1 VNRASA
7 LLLAVTAIT
16 LWAQLGGR
24 RPAVVLAAASP
35 RRVLLL
41 AALLVIVIAVAPL
54 AATLP
59 GDFLSDDFG
68 YLSLFHDK
76 PVSYFLPLF
85 HADVSGGIWGR
96 SLDELRP
103 LFALSY
109 RLTSLLFGLQPAGH
123 HAFNLAV
130 HALNALLL
138 FLLLLALT
146 GGAPGPSV
154 LAAALFAA
162 SPIVLPAVY
171 WVTGRVD
178 TLPTAAYLG
187 ALLAFVRFRQDG
199 RRRWWAV
206 SLLLFGLG
214 LGTKEILLTAP
225 AALLAFD
232 AVLGRTLRAR
242 PFRALADH
250 LPFVLAATAWTLVRH
265 HTFGNALRA
274 QRVGRSLA
282 ANLGGQLQDSLT
294 ALLLPAWS
302 RGVLAAFS
310 APAAAAAAA
319 GLMAGALVGGVL
331 FSAREDRAAR
341 ARLLAF
347 FAALFALTLLPT
359 FATYWSPRHLYL
371 PACAFYGAVGLL
383 VLPPAVRPRP
393 WGPLLVAAALPCSF
407 ALLTIQESAA
417 WRRLGDVSR
426 EARAAI
432 ARLAPSIPAG
442 SAVVVS
448 VPAMERWAAIWLY
461 ALPFAVSPPFV
472 TPGLYEGRQVV
483 ERPDLYCCPLEDWW
497 RLRKPILLE
506 WTDAARPSLDL
517 YALYWSPNKASVV
530 MRYRS
535 VRRERLAARVEQALG
550 APLADVEE
558 VDAARADALVT
569 GLQEVAISGA
579 RLGMR

>member
-1 VNRASA
+1 MLSRASA
-7 LLLAVTAIT
+7 LLLAVAAVT
-16 LWAQLGGR
+16 LSVQLGLR
-24 RPAVVLAAASP
+24 RPAAVVATAPP
-35 RRVLLL
+35 RRVRLL
-41 AALLVIVIAVAPL
+41 AALVVIVIAVAPL
-54 AATLP
+54 AATVP

-76 PVSYFLPLF
+76 PAAYFLPLF
-85 HADVSGGIWGR
+85 HADISSGIWGKP
-96 SLDELRP
+96 LDELRP
-103 LFALSY
+103 LFAFSY
-109 RLTSLLFGLQPAGH
+109 RLTSFFFDLQPAGH

-138 FLLLLALT
+138 FLLVLALT
-146 GGAPGPSV
+146 GGAPGPSA

-178 TLPTAAYLG
+178 TLPTTAYLG
-187 ALLAFVRFRQDG
+187 TLVTFVRFRQDG
-199 RRRWWAV
+199 RRWWWLL

-214 LGTKEILLTAP
+214 LATKEILLTAP
-225 AALLAFD
+225 AALLAFE
-232 AVLGRTLRAR
+232 VMLGRTLRAR
-242 PFRALADH
+242 PLRALADH
-250 LPFVLAATAWTLVRH
+250 LPFVLAAIAWALVRH
-265 HTFGNALRA
+265 HAFGNALRA
-274 QRVGRSLA
+274 QRVGQSVA
-282 ANLGGQLQDSLT
+282 ANLGGQLQDSLA
-294 ALLLPAWS
+294 ALLFPAWS
-302 RGVLAAFS
+302 SAVLAAFT
-310 APAAAAAAA
+310 APAAAAAA

-331 FSAREDRAAR
+331 LSSRDRGAAR
-341 ARLLAF
+341 VRTF
-347 FAALFALTLLPT
+347 VFCGALFALTLLPT

-371 PACAFYGAVGLL
+371 PACAFYAAVGLL

-417 WRRLGDVSR
+417 WGRLGEVSR

-432 ARLAPSIPAG
+432 ARFLPSIPAG

-448 VPAMERWAAIWLY
+448 VPAMERWAGIWLY
-461 ALPFAVSPPFV
+461 ALPFAVSRPFMS
-472 TPGLYEGRQVV
+472 PGLYEGRQVV

-497 RLRKPILLE
+497 RLRKPVLRE

-517 YALYWSPNKASVV
+517 YALYWSPNKSSVV

-535 VRRERLAARVEQALG
+535 VRRDRLAARVEQALG

-558 VDAARADALVT
+558 IDAARADALVT

-579 RLGMR
+579 RYGMR